1 MQIIR
6 RGFGLRQL
14 MFGKQGIVP
23 GISNGNPASMEPVV
37 ESDIF
42 RRGFI
47 NRQRAEKLYIQ
58 VDANE

>member
-1 MQIIR
+1 
-6 RGFGLRQL
+6 